1 MIEKLTMNCRYEETD
16 MIEFNSNQHFEAAFF
31 VTLMVDEVLTDV
43 KLEREDAKKMRKWL
57 KQWLKEN

>member
-1 MIEKLTMNCRYEETD
+1 MDKLTLHCRYEETD
-16 MIEFNSNQHFEAAFF
+16 MIEFNDNSQFEPALF

-43 KLEREDAKKMRKWL
+43 KLERPDAKAIQKWL